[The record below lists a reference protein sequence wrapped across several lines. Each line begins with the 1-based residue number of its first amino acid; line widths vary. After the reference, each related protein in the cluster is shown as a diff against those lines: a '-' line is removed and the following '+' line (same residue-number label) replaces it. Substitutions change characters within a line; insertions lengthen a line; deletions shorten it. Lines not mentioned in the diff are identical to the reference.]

1 VSSASYGYTHNAINT
16 AHPSLSTWES
26 LQQVQVVL
34 HSRTMTMLWNTLIFL
49 VSYSVVRMT
58 RGSELSLLRAPDGYN
73 AYNISFSLYVDG
85 QEKPQR
91 NCQAYDDSFPEAC
104 LTAQGK
110 VSWDT
115 GDSINIRYLA
125 LNISSKATAVEF
137 RLCYAERETVD
148 RPWRR
153 IGSTV
158 QVNIAFVSLV
168 KNLFYWL
175 TPNTFSLGKF
185 EGAVPVLHCRTEKP
199 DSRRNQLPRPEHTS
213 RRRILYPVLRHLWT
227 RRRK

>member
-1 VSSASYGYTHNAINT
+1 
-16 AHPSLSTWES
+16 
-26 LQQVQVVL
+26 
-34 HSRTMTMLWNTLIFL
+34 MTMLWNTLIFL

-158 QVNIAFVSLV
+158 QENLKGQCQYFIAEPKNLTAGEINYPVPSILPDAVFFIRSFVICGQDDENKPLYCGIGQSAPQYPYLIRGVKMNTTPKSLV
-168 KNLFYWL
+168 AAVVICAC
-175 TPNTFSLGKF
+175 LGPTLLI
-185 EGAVPVLHCRTEKP
+185 GY
-199 DSRRNQLPRPEHTS
+199 
-213 RRRILYPVLRHLWT
+213 ILY
-227 RRRK
+227 